1 MDARTKELIRERRR
15 VALAYRRSQSDSDRQ
30 RLKDIDQELARFNI
44 DIPAILQLVAQRGA
58 AEPQYAHPRH
68 PGHPSQASRPIHPSH

>member
-58 AEPQYAHPRH
+58 AEHHQGHHRQS
-68 PGHPSQASRPIHPSH
+68 GHPSH